1 MKIQLNGF
9 DIEINTEE
17 TNMTVKVMD
26 ASGKELSNNT
36 FEQSLDGDATPNPA
50 DMPSAEETAS
60 DDSNPEGNE
69 TEDDLTGTEDDADLA
84 GGPEVQGEE
93 VTEEELGEGLIPSF
107 EQFKKLNEAKKNFK
121 SKKGDK
127 ISYSTGGGP
136 IGYKNGKYVG
146 KTKDKEDYHDI
157 DVDGKIKSYHVSKL
171 K

>member
-36 FEQSLDGDATPNPA
+36 FEQSLDSDGTPNPA
-50 DMPSAEETAS
+50 EMPSAEETAS

-69 TEDDLTGTEDDADLA
+69 PPTEDTEGVQGDDTA
-84 GGPEVQGEE
+84 GAPEVQGEEE

-107 EQFKKLNEAKKNFK
+107 QQWKAIKEKKSEE
-121 SKKGDK
+121 D
-127 ISYSTGGGP
+127 
-136 IGYKNGKYVG
+136 
-146 KTKDKEDYHDI
+146 KTKREINSLEADIANCPKSSKDALKKMKEKLADLKK
-157 DVDGKIKSYHVSKL
+157 KIKK
-171 K
+171 

>member
-69 TEDDLTGTEDDADLA
+69 GEEIQDTEGVQDDGA
-84 GGPEVQGEE
+84 GAPEVQGAEGTE

-107 EQFKKLNEAKKNFK
+107 EQFKKMNEAKKL
-121 SKKGDK
+121 KK
-127 ISYSTGGGP
+127 
-136 IGYKNGKYVG
+136 
-146 KTKDKEDYHDI
+146 
-157 DVDGKIKSYHVSKL
+157 
-171 K
+171 

>member
-17 TNMTVKVMD
+17 TKMTVKVMD

-36 FEQSLDGDATPNPA
+36 FEQSLDDSGEPNPT

-60 DDSNPEGNE
+60 DDSNPEGDTQPVEGEEAQPAVQEPE
-69 TEDDLTGTEDDADLA
+69 TTE
-84 GGPEVQGEE
+84 EE
-93 VTEEELGEGLIPSF
+93 VTEEEMAEGLVPSF
-107 EQFKKLNEAKKNFK
+107 EQWKKISEAKKNFK
-121 SKKGDK
+121 AKKGDK

-136 IGYKNGKYVG
+136 IAYKNGKYVG

-157 DVDGKIKSYHVSKL
+157 DIDGKIKSYHISKL